1 MNEKASLWER
11 VWIPRFRA
19 LKKPDAYLYILAGVL
34 TMIGLW
40 LPPLNFLFYIGLM
53 YPLYRSVQ
61 RQLTD
66 YGLFYYFIPYSLVL
80 GIGVWNE
87 IFPWYTGILLAL
99 TLPDLFARL
108 GMKGRQCFKS
118 VIGDYIALPLLIYL
132 FDFGM
137 QKLPLLR
144 QIHMI
149 PLLSVIYNHTAVL
162 STASFFGPHLTLFFV
177 LLFLSI
183 LSALVFDIL
192 KNLPGRNKVHMAIIL
207 TGLLILFII
216 PNFVGRSQPKA
227 SKPVTV
233 AAVQGMVLP
242 TGYFEQDYEALSAN
256 LLEGYNKII
265 GQEKADVFVF
275 PESLTGMYDSS
286 KDFDQPFLQSIRNY
300 AKKKNAYIACWVNE
314 SNYRTESED
323 SKYSSCIFLN
333 PEVVV
338 GVTRKRYLVP
348 FSEDSR
354 FQPGIDFEVYETPYG
369 RMGISI
375 CYDTNFDT
383 VERLKKNGAQMI
395 LAPFNDTGF
404 GEIYKNIHRY
414 YPVIKAISCNV
425 PVVQANTDGISSLIL
440 SNGYVVKELGSG
452 QTGII
457 SHTFDLS
464 DSFSGYMRFGR
475 IIETV
480 VFVLAILLLVYR
492 RKNKATDQ

>member
-162 STASFFGPHLTLFFV
+162 STA
-177 LLFLSI
+177 
-183 LSALVFDIL
+183 
-192 KNLPGRNKVHMAIIL
+192 
-207 TGLLILFII
+207 
-216 PNFVGRSQPKA
+216 
-227 SKPVTV
+227 
-233 AAVQGMVLP
+233 
-242 TGYFEQDYEALSAN
+242 
-256 LLEGYNKII
+256 
-265 GQEKADVFVF
+265 
-275 PESLTGMYDSS
+275 
-286 KDFDQPFLQSIRNY
+286 
-300 AKKKNAYIACWVNE
+300 
-314 SNYRTESED
+314 
-323 SKYSSCIFLN
+323 
-333 PEVVV
+333 
-338 GVTRKRYLVP
+338 
-348 FSEDSR
+348 
-354 FQPGIDFEVYETPYG
+354 
-369 RMGISI
+369 
-375 CYDTNFDT
+375 
-383 VERLKKNGAQMI
+383 
-395 LAPFNDTGF
+395 
-404 GEIYKNIHRY
+404 
-414 YPVIKAISCNV
+414 
-425 PVVQANTDGISSLIL
+425 
-440 SNGYVVKELGSG
+440 
-452 QTGII
+452 
-457 SHTFDLS
+457 
-464 DSFSGYMRFGR
+464 
-475 IIETV
+475 
-480 VFVLAILLLVYR
+480 
-492 RKNKATDQ
+492 